1 MRCYLT
7 TNVIGQCFKNH
18 IIYYWQKIRNSPT
31 LLMYEFKLVHF
42 KKQLGNAYK
51 VGKMFTINMQQCHC
65 WIHTTE
71 TSVLAQGDMCTIVW
85 KKREMESHLHSPPKR
100 NGCIRAD
107 LQLTLLLPHSFPP
120 PLPPSF
126 LWSQTRATDCWSWCL
141 FWSVGAKELLTI
153 KYFECPLWDK
163 LWFIQAMEFYSTAR
177 MNELV
182 LRVFICVKSKNII
195 LNEKQSCRKISF
207 MLKKINK

>member
-31 LLMYEFKLVHF
+31 LLIYEFKLVHF

-107 LQLTLLLPHSFPP
+107 LQLTLLLPSYGLKLGP
-120 PLPPSF
+120 
-126 LWSQTRATDCWSWCL
+126 QIA
-141 FWSVGAKELLTI
+141 GAG
-153 KYFECPLWDK
+153 
-163 LWFIQAMEFYSTAR
+163 AYSD
-177 MNELV
+177 L
-182 LRVFICVKSKNII
+182 SGPKNYSLSNI
-195 LNEKQSCRKISF
+195 LNAHSG
-207 MLKKINK
+207 INCDLFRRWNFIPQLEWMNLSYVSSYV